1 MRTTPSFHSA
11 SMDTARRCARRLL
24 AAGLLTGLSFA
35 LPVQAGTGGGENHD
49 AHMTHRHAAAGQRAA
64 THQLVAA
71 GQGEATHQHA
81 AAGQG
86 ETAHQHTA
94 AGHHGNGASHP
105 HAAAAAQGVVV
116 DGAYTVAPR
125 PGVPNIAIYISRLDN
140 TGNQP
145 DQLVSARTDI
155 ARSTELHEMKM
166 EGELMRMRQVGGI
179 DIPAG
184 GSVNLNKG
192 GGYHLMVMGVNRPLK
207 AGDQFPLTLMFR
219 HAGERV
225 IQVSV
230 QQTAAPA
237 AGMDHS
243 AHGHSHHQH

>member
-11 SMDTARRCARRLL
+11 SMDTARRCARQLL

-125 PGVPNIAIYISRLDN
+125 PGVPNIAIY
-140 TGNQP
+140 
-145 DQLVSARTDI
+145 
-155 ARSTELHEMKM
+155 
-166 EGELMRMRQVGGI
+166 MRQVGGI